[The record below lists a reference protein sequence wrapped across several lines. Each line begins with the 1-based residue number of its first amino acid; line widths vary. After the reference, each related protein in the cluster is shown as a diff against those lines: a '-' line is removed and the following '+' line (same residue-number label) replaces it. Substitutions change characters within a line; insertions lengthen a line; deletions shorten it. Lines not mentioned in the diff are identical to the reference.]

1 MNKTRLSSKG
11 QVIIPK
17 TSRDT
22 HHWEVGQELV
32 VIDTEEGVLLKPLR
46 PVPDATLDELAG
58 CLKYTGP
65 AKTLEDMEQAIR
77 TGANQVRDESD
88 DKY

>member
-17 TSRDT
+17 ASRLT
-22 HHWEVGQELV
+22 HHWEPGQELI
-32 VIDTEEGVLLKPLR
+32 VIDTEEGVLLKPAR
-46 PVPDATLDELAG
+46 PAPSASLDELAG
-58 CLKYTGP
+58 CLKYTGK
-65 AKTLEDMEQAIR
+65 ARTLEDMERAIQR
-77 TGANQVRDESD
+77 GASQIREESD